1 MDGLRK
7 ALNKWN
13 RKLHRWGSIAACVP
27 ILIVIATGLLLQF
40 KKDNDWIQPSSQK
53 GVGGDPTLTFE
64 EILEVTKTVPE
75 AEVARWDDIDRLDV
89 RPGKGM
95 VKVRCENRWEVQI
108 DTATGEVLQVAYR
121 RSDLIE
127 SMHDGS
133 FFHEHAKLWIFLPS
147 GVILLGLWLTG
158 MYLWILPKWAKSA
171 GRKRRAAFASAR
183 SADA

>member
-1 MDGLRK
+1 MS
-7 ALNKWN
+7 ALP
-13 RKLHRWGSIAACVP
+13 HAA
-27 ILIVIATGLLLQF
+27 
-40 KKDNDWIQPSSQK
+40 
-53 GVGGDPTLTFE
+53 
-64 EILEVTKTVPE
+64 
-75 AEVARWDDIDRLDV
+75 
-89 RPGKGM
+89 GM

-171 GRKRRAAFASAR
+171 GRKRRAAFAAAR